1 MSAER
6 RGCKKL
12 AECYVVIDFY
22 KNVIR
27 IKRVRFEFRPPGPTK
42 GAGGGGGV
50 HLIIRPCH
58 PADHATPDSNLF
70 LITLKSHLPVIIYQR
85 PTNITNAKVSHYVW
99 MFGTPWLQRTNIN
112 SARETR
118 HA

>member
-42 GAGGGGGV
+42 GAGGGWWCTLNNPTLSSV
-50 HLIIRPCH
+50 RPRH
-58 PADHATPDSNLF
+58 TGLEFISYHFEIAFTGYNISASN
-70 LITLKSHLPVIIYQR
+70 
-85 PTNITNAKVSHYVW
+85 
-99 MFGTPWLQRTNIN
+99 
-112 SARETR
+112 
-118 HA
+118 